1 MGRRSLPKIK
11 STLDI
16 RPYFH
21 HLADLPSPLPLEDLF
36 EQPGELEVEVGTG
49 KGLFLCQASEL
60 WPERR
65 FLGIE
70 IAPRYAR
77 YAASRLAA
85 RQRANARILQGDGQ
99 RLFREFLEP
108 ASVRAV
114 HVYFPDPW
122 WKRRH
127 RKRRVLSGPFLQNV
141 ERLLRPGGK
150 LYFRTDV
157 EEYFRVTLRAI
168 AQLTSLDGPLA
179 EDEWPSEES
188 ETYRTHFERRMRLSD
203 LPVYSA
209 EFRRSEPRREE
220 GVSAAWKEPTYQIG
234 PDSTS

>member
-11 STLDI
+11 SHLDI
-16 RPYFH
+16 GEHFH
-21 HLADLPSPLPLEDLF
+21 HLGDLPCPLRLEELF
-36 EQPGELEVEVGTG
+36 DQPGELEVEVGTG

-70 IAPRYAR
+70 LAPRYAR
-77 YAASRLAA
+77 YAASLLAA

-127 RKRRVLSGPFLQNV
+127 RKRRVLNGPFLQNV
-141 ERLLRPGGK
+141 ERVLRPGGK

-168 AQLTSLDGPLA
+168 AQLTSLEGPL
-179 EDEWPSEES
+179 DEEERFSEES
-188 ETYRTHFERRMRLSD
+188 ESYRTHFERRMRLSD
-203 LPVYSA
+203 SPVYSA
-209 EFRRSEPRREE
+209 EFRRSEREGEEE
-220 GVSAAWKEPTYQIG
+220 GLAALSEPTGIE
-234 PDSTS
+234 